1 MKKTNK
7 YTSLY
12 MSTGMALGL
21 VFGMPTY
28 GVMFDNIGIGM
39 CLGISIGMCLGMGV
53 GKAKDKKINKQ
64 LEEFGYTVKAINK
77 TEDGYDVI
85 VSDKSGGE
93 SVVPIGEKR
102 QRTENFQP
110 GDFVYLASGSIEQA
124 YTR

>member
-21 VFGMPTY
+21 VFGMLTY

-39 CLGISIGMCLGMGV
+39 CLGISIGMCLGMGI
-53 GKAKDKKINKQ
+53 GSAKDKKINKQ

-85 VSDKSGGE
+85 LADKNGGE
-93 SVVPIGEKR
+93 SALTMSEKALSKEGLKVGDTVYVEDGRMEKVGE
-102 QRTENFQP
+102 
-110 GDFVYLASGSIEQA
+110 
-124 YTR
+124 

>member
-21 VFGMPTY
+21 VFGMA
-28 GVMFDNIGIGM
+28 VFSFNNIAVGM
-39 CLGISIGMCLGMGV
+39 CLGICIGICLGV
-53 GKAKDKKINKQ
+53 GIGSTKDKKINKQ

-85 VSDKSGGE
+85 LADKNGGE
-93 SVVPIGEKR
+93 SALTVSEKVLSKEGLKVGDTVYVEEGRMEKVGE
-102 QRTENFQP
+102 
-110 GDFVYLASGSIEQA
+110 
-124 YTR
+124 